1 MSKKGKMPNFSKMLK
16 ENEKKILVSVKGEEM
31 KLSVVTDAS
40 VNDIIC
46 TALES
51 VVPVSVTEAAEN
63 SVPGVKKISASTS
76 YAQTAWSLYENAL
89 KNGDIKQTML
99 ILAPVSDFKDILNGV
114 SSELESL
121 YSRTNIEMIMENFP
135 EKLAKRVSKWS
146 EEKNQ
151 IPDMF
156 VVKIPNIVLFTES
169 IRKNEPCASKLFDLV
184 ICLVKSEKSLKK
196 LKKKDKDEFTKTVDF
211 AVSKSINILKDL
223 GSSCVHVTIDDRFM
237 DDPHDYADIWSKHLL
252 EDASKGIISNV
263 TFCTTDTDTLVSFN
277 NTLTNAFLDEVLS
290 K

>member
-16 ENEKKILVSVKGEEM
+16 DNEKKILVSVKGEEM
-31 KLSVVTDAS
+31 KLTAVTESS

-63 SVPGVKKISASTS
+63 SVPGVKKITATTS

-99 ILAPVSDFKDILNGV
+99 VLAPVSDFKDILNGV
-114 SSELESL
+114 YEELEPL
-121 YSRTNIEMIMENFP
+121 YSRTNIEMIMDKFP
-135 EKLAKRVSKWS
+135 EKLSKRVGKWS
-146 EEKNQ
+146 EENEQ

-156 VVKIPNIVLFTES
+156 VVKIPNVILFTES
-169 IRKNEPCASKLFDLV
+169 IRKNEPCACKLFDLV

-196 LKKKDKDEFTKTVDF
+196 LKKKDKEEFDKTVEF
-211 AVSKSINILKDL
+211 AVSKTINILKDL

-237 DDPHDYADIWSKHLL
+237 DDAHDYADVWSKHLL
-252 EDASKGIISNV
+252 EDASKGIIANV

-277 NTLTNAFLDEVLS
+277 NNLTNAFLGEVL